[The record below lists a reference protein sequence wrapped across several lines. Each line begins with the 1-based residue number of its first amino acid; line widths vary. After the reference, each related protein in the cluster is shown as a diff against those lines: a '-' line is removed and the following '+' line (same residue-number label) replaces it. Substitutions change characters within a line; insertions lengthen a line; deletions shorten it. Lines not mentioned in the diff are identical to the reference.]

1 MVQLRSNWWHAVVGI
16 LVPPAG
22 LFMLWRR
29 PWGIARKLAASL
41 ALVGVSL
48 AYLVFVFGLRVELA
62 GNGLTPIFRFGSA
75 ERHYQEL
82 DKNRA
87 EAAAIPKPE
96 EAIALASGTSLANA
110 PETQRAPAAVQ
121 AASSAEMNLSW
132 SGFRG
137 PLRDGHYR
145 GGPILTQWPERGLE
159 LVWKQPIGGGY
170 ASFAAGEGLIYTI
183 EQRREQEVVA
193 AYDLITGRE
202 IWTHSYP
209 ALFQESMGGDGPRAT
224 PTYYDGVLY
233 SLGATGELRA
243 LEARSGKVIW
253 AKNILS
259 EAGAENLTWGMSG
272 SPLVVDGKVV
282 VQPGGRRGQSVVAYD
297 CKSGRKVWASLDDK
311 QAYTSP
317 LLATLAGHRQIVTVT
332 AERAV
337 GLAVEDGRLLWDYP
351 WKTQYDVNSAQ
362 PVVVGDNRLILSSGY
377 GHGAALLEIRREGN
391 NLRAHRIWENTRMK
405 NRFNSSVLH
414 EGHIYGLDE
423 GILACVRVDDGE
435 LRWKGGR
442 YGYGQLLLAG
452 EHLIIISER
461 GELVLV
467 KASPQAHQEI
477 ARFQAIEGKTWNV
490 PAIERGYLLVRNA
503 EQMACF
509 RLQVQRADLA
519 GQ

>member
-1 MVQLRSNWWHAVVGI
+1 MVGI

-41 ALVGVSL
+41 ALIGVGLS
-48 AYLVFVFGLRVELA
+48 YLVFVFGLRVELA
-62 GNGLTPIFRFGSA
+62 GNGLTPIFRFRSP

-82 DKNRA
+82 DKSRA
-87 EAAAIPKPE
+87 EAAAIPKRE

-121 AASSAEMNLSW
+121 AASSADLSLSLSW

-137 PLRDGHYR
+137 HQRDGHYR
-145 GGPILTQWPERGLE
+145 GGAILTQWPERGLE

-183 EQRREQEVVA
+183 EQRRDQEVVA

-224 PTYYDGVLY
+224 PTYYDGILY

-332 AERAV
+332 AERVV

-362 PVVVGDNRLILSSGY
+362 PVIVGNNRLIVSSGY
-377 GHGAALLEIRREGN
+377 GHGAALLEIRSEGN

-452 EHLIIISER
+452 DHLIIISER

-467 KASPQAHQEI
+467 KASPQAHQEM

-503 EQMACF
+503 EEMACF
-509 RLQVQRADLA
+509 RLQARQAD
-519 GQ
+519 